1 MMMRR
6 HGSMLG
12 LVIIASALATRA
24 QADDQTAEQAKQ
36 AELAKQLANPVAALI
51 SVPVQYNYDRYGGA
65 NDGAAVNSVV
75 FQPVIPFSLDEH
87 WNLITRTIIP
97 LMDQRHFPVDA
108 LNQSGLGDITASQF
122 LSPKSSTAGG
132 WNWGA
137 GPIELLPTAT
147 DRVLGTGKWGLG
159 PTAVVLKQSGPWT
172 IGYLG
177 SHIWSVGGGA
187 HRDNIDVTSM
197 EPFVAYTTSMY
208 TTVAVYTET
217 TYDWQAGQWTV
228 PVIVEAG
235 QLFQIGPQ
243 ILQLAVDG
251 KYWAESPDGGPKG
264 WGVRVQLTFLF
275 PKSGREK
282 RRSGLG
288 PAAATPRPEK
298 ELRAL

>member
-6 HGSMLG
+6 HGSLPG
-12 LVIIASALATRA
+12 LAIMASALAMPA
-24 QADDQTAEQAKQ
+24 QAQQDQTAE
-36 AELAKQLANPVAALI
+36 LAKELANPVAALI
-51 SVPVQYNYDRYGGA
+51 SVPVQYNHDEYGGA
-65 NDGAAVNSVV
+65 NDGAVVNTVV
-75 FQPVIPFSLDEH
+75 FQPVIPFSLNED

-97 LMDQRHFPVDA
+97 LIDQQHFPDDA
-108 LNQSGLGDITASQF
+108 LNKSGLGDITASQF
-122 LSPKSSTAGG
+122 FSPKSSTAGG

-137 GPIELLPTAT
+137 GPIELLPTAS
-147 DRVLGTGKWGLG
+147 DKVLGTGKWGLG

-177 SHIWSVGGGA
+177 SHLWSVGGDA
-187 HRDNIDVTSM
+187 HRDSIDVTSM

-217 TYDWQAGQWTV
+217 TYDWRAGQWTV

-243 ILQLAVDG
+243 ILQLAVIG

-264 WGVRVQLTFLF
+264 WGARVQLTFLF
-275 PKSGREK
+275 PK
-282 RRSGLG
+282 
-288 PAAATPRPEK
+288 
-298 ELRAL
+298 